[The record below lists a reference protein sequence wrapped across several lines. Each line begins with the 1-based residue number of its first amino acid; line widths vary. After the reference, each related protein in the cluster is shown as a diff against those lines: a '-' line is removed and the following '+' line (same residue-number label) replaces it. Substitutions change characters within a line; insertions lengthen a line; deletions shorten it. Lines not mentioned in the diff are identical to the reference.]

1 MKKSYK
7 NYLYFLFFLSMVLA
21 MVACNKTEVVTLP
34 LFETP
39 KNFPKPVYDF
49 SKNPITQEGFE
60 LGKELFYEGQLS
72 RDGSISCGSC
82 HIQASAFTHHG
93 HDLSHGIDDLLGSRN
108 APAIQ
113 NMAWSKDFFWDGGV
127 HDLDMFAISPIE
139 NPVEMDEK
147 VDNVIKKLQN
157 MPKYPPLFKK
167 AFGSEQITSGNFL
180 KALAQ
185 FQVALVSANS
195 RYDKYVRGEA
205 GGTLSDAEKQ
215 GLDIFKQKCA
225 SCHEGEL
232 FTDNAFRNNGLTIYT
247 DSEMNM
253 GRFRITRNEA
263 DKYKYKVP
271 SLRNIALTAPYM
283 HDGRMRNL
291 EGVLDHYAN
300 EVKNTPNLDPMLKQ
314 GLKLGIE
321 LSAEEKTKI
330 IAFLQTLT
338 DETFTKDRRFAEF

>member
-1 MKKSYK
+1 MKTK
-7 NYLYFLFFLSMVLA
+7 YLIAYTALIWGSI
-21 MVACNKTEVVTLP
+21 ACKDTDTTP
-34 LFETP
+34 QQALFEVP
-39 KNFPKPVYDF
+39 KNFPKPVYDV
-49 SKNPITQEGFE
+49 SKNPVTQEGFE
-60 LGKELFYEGQLS
+60 LGKALFYDGQLS
-72 RDGSISCGSC
+72 RDGSISCGTC

-108 APAIQ
+108 TPAIQ

-127 HDLDMFAISPIE
+127 HDLDLFAIAPIE

-147 VDNVIKKLQN
+147 LSNVINKLQKTS
-157 MPKYPPLFKK
+157 KYPPLFQK
-167 AFGSEQITSGNFL
+167 AFGSEQITSSNFL

-205 GGTLSDAEKQ
+205 GGTLSDTEKQ
-215 GLDIFKQKCA
+215 GLEIFKQKCA
-225 SCHEGEL
+225 TCHEGEL
-232 FTDNAFRNNGLTIYT
+232 FTDNSFRNNGLSIYNDNEINT
-247 DSEMNM
+247 
-253 GRFRITRNEA
+253 GRFRITLNEA

-271 SLRNIALTAPYM
+271 SLRNIALSAPYM

-300 EVKNTPNLDPMLKQ
+300 EVKNTPNLDPILKQ
-314 GLKLGIE
+314 NGRLGIE